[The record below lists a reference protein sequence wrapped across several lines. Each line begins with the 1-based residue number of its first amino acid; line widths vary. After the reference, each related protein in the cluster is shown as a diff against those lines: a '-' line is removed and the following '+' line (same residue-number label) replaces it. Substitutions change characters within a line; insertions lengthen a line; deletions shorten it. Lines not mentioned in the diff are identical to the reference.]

1 MNSQINIHQRN
12 QLIDFIISDYQT
24 FATTNKN
31 GKIVFEQICNTSDY
45 YPTTTQ
51 TIIPFKKI
59 LWPDERKFGN
69 SPTSKIALLGLANCD
84 IWALWRF
91 YDQFKETDLLLPKEN
106 LLVIGRNCKKD
117 KNCFC
122 DLVGTSDPAP
132 CDMVF
137 QGNSDD
143 TINVFS
149 FSKKGNDL
157 LKNCGI
163 TESKKKIKPSLID
176 SDEESFN
183 SPKLSTIIDNFDQY
197 KDFWQGISNNCFGCG
212 ACTAVCPLCFCTKQ
226 IFGKDIDGKA
236 KQCLEWDT
244 CFGKRFSEIQDHF
257 DLRPKNVNRLY
268 NWYHHK
274 FVRSWHDNKYFLC
287 TGCGRCIEACPAN
300 LNIKNILKSIIT
312 DDKN

>member
-24 FATTNKN
+24 FAPTNKN
-31 GKIVFEQICNTSDY
+31 GKVVFEKILNASDY

-59 LWPDERKFGN
+59 LWPSERNFEN
-69 SPTSKIALLGLANCD
+69 PPAAKIAFLGLANCD

-91 YDQFKETDLLLPKEN
+91 YDQFKDTDLLVPKEN
-106 LLVIGRNCKKD
+106 LLVIGRNCKAD

-122 DLVGTSDPAP
+122 DLVGASDPAP
-132 CDMVF
+132 CDLIF
-137 QGNSDD
+137 QNNNDESA
-143 TINVFS
+143 VFS
-149 FSKKGNDL
+149 FSKAGTNL
-157 LKNCGI
+157 LKNCGMM
-163 TESKKKIKPSLID
+163 ESKKKIKLAVID
-176 SDEESFN
+176 KSEDSFDA
-183 SPKLSTIIDNFDQY
+183 PKLSEIIENFDHY

-226 IFGKDIDGKA
+226 DFSQNIDGNA
-236 KQCLEWDT
+236 KQCLQWDT
-244 CFGKRFSEIQDHF
+244 CFGKRFSEIQNHY
-257 DLRPKNVNRLY
+257 DLRPENVNRLY

-287 TGCGRCIEACPAN
+287 TGCGRCIEACPSN
-300 LNIKNILKSIIT
+300 LNIKNILKSIIA
-312 DDKN
+312 DDKD